1 MFLINWFLIF
11 HKQSSVIVLR
21 NMVTVEEVDED
32 LEEEI
37 NEECS
42 RFGEVKRVII
52 YQEKQGEE
60 DDAEVIVKIF
70 VEFVQP
76 EGNLFLIVL
85 RWKFTSSPFIVKLF

>member
-1 MFLINWFLIF
+1 
-11 HKQSSVIVLR
+11 
-21 NMVTVEEVDED
+21 MVTVEEVDED

-76 EGNLFLIVL
+76 EGFFFFLTEL
-85 RWKFTSSPFIVKLF
+85 RWSFQVIS

>member
-1 MFLINWFLIF
+1 
-11 HKQSSVIVLR
+11 
-21 NMVTVEEVDED
+21 MVTVEEVDED

-60 DDAEVIVKIF
+60 EDAEVVVKIF
-70 VEFVQP
+70 VEFLKSD
-76 EGNLFLIVL
+76 GTFLFCSI
-85 RWKFTSSPFIVKLF
+85 SDFIFF

>member
-76 EGNLFLIVL
+76 EGF
-85 RWKFTSSPFIVKLF
+85 FFFF